1 MAFSLIGCVKL
12 GHPVPD
18 SNFIEESKSGVLQQT
33 QLYKPASW
41 AEHKA
46 PECGAS
52 VPLLRVKFHQ
62 SLHISN
68 YTISAI

>member
-52 VPLLRVKFHQ
+52 VP
-62 SLHISN
+62 
-68 YTISAI
+68 